1 MPAAIETRALR
12 KVYPAPPLRRR
23 TTGGPLATLTT
34 PGPQA
39 ADGAREILALDGLD
53 LAVPPGEFFGLLGPN
68 GAGKTTTIGVLTTR
82 VRPTSGSASVAGI
95 DVAADPVGGK
105 QRSGGGPPRRT
116 PGRPPPPRRCSIS
129 SAWATGANPRWTSS
143 PAGSSSGS

>member
-1 MPAAIETRALR
+1 MPPAIETRALR

-53 LAVPPGEFFGLLGPN
+53 LAVPPGEFFGGPRR
-68 GAGKTTTIGVLTTR
+68 A
-82 VRPTSGSASVAGI
+82 
-95 DVAADPVGGK
+95 
-105 QRSGGGPPRRT
+105 PPRW
-116 PGRPPPPRRCSIS
+116 PGSTSPPIR
-129 SAWATGANPRWTSS
+129 SA
-143 PAGSSSGS
+143 